1 MNNLVL
7 NQNSIYTYRKS
18 VNGLSIR
25 VSLQTKNKFEALRVA
40 DNVTSLVDLAASNDA
55 HIVRSIIYA

>member
-40 DNVTSLVDLAASNDA
+40 DNVTSLVDLAASNDC
-55 HIVRSIIYA
+55 